1 MGFSIERDLGLSKPL
16 RASFLQA
23 ATSKYIQRYV
33 PTREERR
40 KTTSAIKDRK
50 PTDLSAQAKKPVK
63 AARGMLRGDTTQST
77 GKGTKNRFE
86 VEGVVLRYTTHNG
99 WATMDGQQWMER
111 KARQRVSKQASITLA
126 QALSRPL
133 PGKKK
138 PNSTPSRIRLLSRN
152 GQREKSRLHK
162 SVTMQRPPS
171 GLLSPSISRNEKD
184 SNMPR
189 KRKGIKTPAPF
200 FARAEFPN

>member
-1 MGFSIERDLGLSKPL
+1 MR
-16 RASFLQA
+16 A

-33 PTREERR
+33 PTHSRG
-40 KTTSAIKDRK
+40 TSEDHVSNQRPAPDRK

-133 PGKKK
+133 PGKK
-138 PNSTPSRIRLLSRN
+138 
-152 GQREKSRLHK
+152 GQTVHPLAYVFCRETDREKR
-162 SVTMQRPPS
+162 V
-171 GLLSPSISRNEKD
+171 D
-184 SNMPR
+184 STR
-189 KRKGIKTPAPF
+189 V
-200 FARAEFPN
+200 